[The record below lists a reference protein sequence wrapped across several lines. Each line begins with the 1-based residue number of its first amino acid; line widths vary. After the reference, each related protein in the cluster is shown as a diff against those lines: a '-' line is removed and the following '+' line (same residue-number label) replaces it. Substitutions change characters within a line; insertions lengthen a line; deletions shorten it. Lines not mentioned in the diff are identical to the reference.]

1 MTICLDIQIS
11 MQNVEMNMHN
21 KMNTKRI
28 DSNLQRLLLIQAQ
41 LLVMAM

>member
-28 DSNLQRLLLIQAQ
+28 DSNLQRLLLIQSQ
-41 LLVMAM
+41 LIEMAM